1 MGHVQRGDAEP
12 GVQELKLGAHLDA
25 EIGVEI
31 GERLI
36 HEKAGG
42 LAHNR
47 PAHRDPLP
55 LSSGKRRRLAIE
67 EALEPQGSGRGGDTL
82 GDLGAW
88 QTSLLE
94 SEGEVLPDGHMRI
107 ERIVLKDHG
116 DVALARI
123 EIGHHFAAKP
133 DLAAGDLLETG
144 GAAQQRRFPAS
155 RRAHED
161 HEFAVRDLEIHAR
174 ERKRPVVKALG
185 YVLEIERRHQP
196 RPRERDW
203 GNPRKGE
210 GAFVIIVI
218 P

>member
-1 MGHVQRGDAEP
+1 RGALLEIVVLWTRDWAQDGDAIAHGHCLDLVMGHVQRGDAEP

-31 GERLI
+31 GEWLI
-36 HEKAGG
+36 HEKAGR

-55 LSSGKRRRLAIE
+55 LSPGKRRRLAIE

-82 GDLGAW
+82 RDLGAW
-88 QTSLLE
+88 QTPLLE
-94 SEGEVLPDGHMRI
+94 PKGEVLPHSHMRI

-123 EIGHHFAAKP
+123 DVGHHSAAEP

-144 GAAQQRRFPAS
+144 GAAEQ
-155 RRAHED
+155 
-161 HEFAVRDLEIHAR
+161 
-174 ERKRPVVKALG
+174 
-185 YVLEIERRHQP
+185 
-196 RPRERDW
+196 
-203 GNPRKGE
+203 
-210 GAFVIIVI
+210 
-218 P
+218 